1 MNFWGKSLLLQLV
14 TYFSDLST
22 VTVSIVAFSAYVR
35 SRDALQSSVI
45 DRLQVAISLK
55 EYQLNEWVSN
65 QRKDVLLLIQLPAV
79 RDELNILLTNP
90 INKPEY
96 TNAYSRLNKF
106 LAEVA
111 AVKPNLTSVIA
122 TTNGGFVV
130 YASENNSLIG
140 KFRPLGDPT
149 TFFTKQSANTV
160 VPNFY
165 ISPATGKAQ
174 ITFATPVFDRENLGM
189 GAVSVNLALQDIDNL
204 IRERTGLGKTSATYL
219 VGRAGKRSV
228 FISREEAK
236 REEANKEAAKPDPKP
251 NTPQVAEVK
260 SDAINLA
267 LAKQDGF
274 GLYTNYAGVPV
285 VGVFRWSTSQNLAI
299 IAEINQDE
307 AFEPA
312 NRLARDILLIGL
324 SSAGILLVAVYLL
337 ARRITQP
344 ILVIADA
351 ANQVSGG
358 NLNAQAPILTKDEIG
373 ILAIAFNQMT
383 SELKSSGEQLADYSR
398 TLEQKVA
405 QRTSEIK
412 AIIDNMVDGLVVV
425 DGEDRITQFNP
436 ALAGMLGISSK
447 TIENATSY
455 SDIFRAEEMASLVIS
470 TRENPKQVFSKE
482 FALPDRR
489 TGKAV
494 ATSIF
499 RETLDNKE
507 NPDLDGVVT
516 TGVTFHSQATE
527 NVSLDKSEYLGTVIL
542 IRDITAEKEVDRMKT
557 DFISTVSHELRTPLT
572 SVLGFAKL
580 IQKKL
585 EESIFPLVQ
594 TDDKK
599 VKRSVRQVTE
609 NIEIIVSEGTRLTK
623 LINEV
628 LDIAKI
634 EAGKMQ
640 WNMDSLEITE
650 VINRA
655 IAATSALFEQK
666 GLTLVREI
674 DADLPVIYGDKDRLI
689 QVVINLISNAVKFT
703 DRGTITCRVQHQKS
717 ITPYIV
723 VSVVDQG
730 VGISESDQ
738 PKVFEKFKQVG
749 DTLTDKPQGT
759 GLGLPISRE
768 IVEHHGGR
776 IWVESEIGKGSTFS
790 FTLPIATVTVNSGE
804 RHPLPS
810 INFDILIEQLKKRVI
825 AKNDRRSTEN
835 VSDNDGSI
843 LNTPKNILVIDDDP
857 SIRSLLRQELEAK
870 GYIVSEAANGQEA
883 IAKVRENPPDLITLD
898 IVMQGISGYDV
909 AAILKSDPV
918 TLDIPIIIVSVLDDQ
933 ERGLHLGIDSYM
945 TKPLDTALLLREVD
959 LLLSSKASKSKK
971 VLVVDENFVAID
983 LLMEML
989 QNQGFIPST
998 IAPTESLRDRAI
1010 ASPPD
1015 VIIASTRLAEQIQ
1028 TLRAEKTMEHTRFL
1042 LVAER

>member
-14 TYFSDLST
+14 TYFSILST
-22 VTVSIVAFSAYVR
+22 VTVGIVAFSAYVR
-35 SRDALQSSVI
+35 SHDALQSSVI
-45 DRLQVAISLK
+45 DRLKVATSLK
-55 EYQLNEWVSN
+55 EYQLNEWVVN
-65 QRKDVLLLIQLPAV
+65 QRKDV
-79 RDELNILLTNP
+79 ILLTQLP
-90 INKPEY
+90 EIKTELTTLLTVSPTKPEY
-96 TNAYSRLNKF
+96 IAAYTRLNKF
-106 LAEVA
+106 WAEIIA
-111 AVKPNLTSVIA
+111 IKPNLSSAIA

-130 YASENNSLIG
+130 YSSEGDNLVG

-149 TFFTKQSANTV
+149 TFFTLQSANTV

-165 ISPATGKAQ
+165 LSTVTGKAQ
-174 ITFATPVFDRENLGM
+174 ITFATPIFDREEMRM
-189 GAVSVNLALQDIDNL
+189 GAISINLALQDIDNL

-219 VGRAGKRSV
+219 VGRAGKKSV
-228 FISREEAK
+228 FISREESKAK
-236 REEANKEAAKPDPKP
+236 TDSKANNKLDNKEIV
-251 NTPQVAEVK
+251 QVK
-260 SDAINLA
+260 SDGIDLA
-267 LAKQDGF
+267 LAKQDGY
-274 GLYTNYAGVPV
+274 GLYNNYAGIPV

-299 IAEINQDE
+299 LAEINQDE

-312 NRLARDILLIGL
+312 NRLARDIILIGL

-351 ANQVSGG
+351 ANQVSEG

-383 SELKSSGEQLADYSR
+383 SQLKASGEQLSEYSR
-398 TLEQKVA
+398 TLEQKVE

-436 ALAGMLGISSK
+436 ALVGMIGISSK
-447 TIENATSY
+447 AISGANNYGE
-455 SDIFRAEEMASLVIS
+455 IFKDEAISNLVTS

-482 FALPDRR
+482 FTLPDRR

-499 RETLDNKE
+499 REVDIAEEAELSPE
-507 NPDLDGVVT
+507 LRGDLGMD
-516 TGVTFHSQATE
+516 
-527 NVSLDKSEYLGTVIL
+527 YLGTVIL

-585 EESIFPLVQ
+585 DESIFPLIQ

-599 VKRSVRQVTE
+599 VNRTIRQVTE
-609 NIEIIVSEGTRLTK
+609 NIEIIVSEGSRLTK

-634 EAGKMQ
+634 EAGQMQ
-640 WNMDSLEITE
+640 WNMDDLAITE
-650 VINRA
+650 VIDRA
-655 IAATSALFEQK
+655 FAATSALFEQK
-666 GLTLVREI
+666 GLLLVREI
-674 DADLPVIYGDKDRLI
+674 ASDMPNVYGDRDRLI

-703 DRGTITCRVQHQKS
+703 ERGSITCRVKQDNQS
-717 ITPYIV
+717 II
-723 VSVVDQG
+723 VSVIDQG

-768 IVEHHGGR
+768 IVEHHSGR
-776 IWVESEIGKGSTFS
+776 IWVDSELGKGSTFS
-790 FTLPIATVTVNSGE
+790 FMLPIAVTKNESQT
-804 RHPLPS
+804 PS
-810 INFDILIEQLKKRVI
+810 INFDILIDQLKKRV
-825 AKNDRRSTEN
+825 S
-835 VSDNDGSI
+835 SDQQLDTQTALESS
-843 LNTPKNILVIDDDP
+843 KNILVIDDDS

-870 GYIVSEAANGQEA
+870 GYLVREAENGQEA
-883 IAKVRENPPDLITLD
+883 IAKVRENRPDLITLD
-898 IVMQGISGYDV
+898 IIMQGISGYDV
-909 AAILKSDPV
+909 AAILKSDPA
-918 TLDIPIIIVSVLDDQ
+918 TLDIPIIIVSVLDDKD
-933 ERGLHLGIDSYM
+933 RGLHLGIDSYV
-945 TKPLDTALLLREVD
+945 TKPLNMVVLMREVE
-959 LLLSSKASKSKK
+959 LLLSSKTAKGKK
-971 VLVVDENFVAID
+971 ILVIDENFVSIN

-989 QNQGFIPST
+989 QNQGFLPAT
-998 IAPTESLRDRAI
+998 ISPQDDLRASAI
-1010 ASPPD
+1010 ASQPD
-1015 VIIASTRLAEQIQ
+1015 VIIASTKLADQIQ
-1028 TLRAEKTMEHTRFL
+1028 TLRAEKGMEHIRFL
-1042 LVAER
+1042 LIADG

>member
-14 TYFSDLST
+14 TYFSVLST

-35 SRDALQSSVI
+35 SRDALQNSVI

-55 EYQLNEWVSN
+55 EFQLNEWVSS
-65 QRKDVLLLIQLPAV
+65 QRKDVLLLVQLPTV

-90 INKPEY
+90 TNKPEY
-96 TNAYSRLNKF
+96 ISAYSRLSKF
-106 LAEVA
+106 LAEVT
-111 AVKPNLTSVIA
+111 AVKPNLTSIIA

-130 YASENNSLIG
+130 FSSENSALVG

-174 ITFATPVFDRENLGM
+174 ITFATNVFDRENLAM
-189 GAVSVNLALQDIDNL
+189 GAVSINLALQDIDNL

-228 FISREEAK
+228 FISREEKKAEVEGQEGK
-236 REEANKEAAKPDPKP
+236 DKP
-251 NTPQVAEVK
+251 NTAQIAEVK
-260 SDAINLA
+260 SEAIDLA

-274 GLYTNYAGVPV
+274 GLYANYAGVPV

-299 IAEINQDE
+299 IAEVSQDE

-358 NLNAQAPILTKDEIG
+358 NLNAQAPVMTKDEIG

-425 DGEDRITQFNP
+425 DGENRITQFNP
-436 ALAGMLGISSK
+436 ALTGMLGISSK
-447 TIENATSY
+447 AIENATSY
-455 SDIFRAEEMASLVIS
+455 KEIFRTTEMTNLVMN
-470 TRENPKQVFSKE
+470 TREYPQQVFSEE

-489 TGKAV
+489 TAKAV
-494 ATSIF
+494 ATAIF
-499 RETLDNKE
+499 RENLTTKE
-507 NPDLDGVVT
+507 TSDLENTVT
-516 TGVTFHSQATE
+516 TGVNFHSHSQGSQGKA
-527 NVSLDKSEYLGTVIL
+527 DYLGTVIL

-585 EESIFPLVQ
+585 EESIFPLII
-594 TDDKK
+594 TEDKK

-609 NIEIIVSEGTRLTK
+609 NIEIIVSEGMRLTK

-640 WNMDSLEITE
+640 WNMDNLDITE

-655 IAATSALFEQK
+655 ISATSALFEQK
-666 GLTLVREI
+666 GLTLVREV

-703 DRGTITCRVQHQKS
+703 DQGTVTCLVQYQQLTNPCV
-717 ITPYIV
+717 I
-723 VSVVDQG
+723 VSVIDQG

-776 IWVESEIGKGSTFS
+776 IWVESEVGKGSTFS
-790 FTLPIATVTVNSGE
+790 FTLPISMATNSD
-804 RHPLPS
+804 RQPLPS
-810 INFDILIEQLKKRVI
+810 INFEILIEQLKKRALYNHEQQSI
-825 AKNDRRSTEN
+825 QDATA
-835 VSDNDGSI
+835 GSI
-843 LNTPKNILVIDDDP
+843 PSSVIGSPKNILVIDDDA
-857 SIRSLLRQELEAK
+857 SIRSLLRQELEAT
-870 GYIVSEAANGQEA
+870 GYVVSEAANGQEA
-883 IAKVRENPPDLITLD
+883 IVKVRENRPDLITLD
-898 IVMQGISGYDV
+898 IIMQGISGYDV
-909 AAILKSDPV
+909 AAILKSDPA
-918 TLDIPIIIVSVLDDQ
+918 TLNIPIIIVSVLDDQ
-933 ERGLHLGIDSYM
+933 ERGLHLGIDSYI
-945 TKPLDTALLLREVD
+945 TKPLDTALLLREVE
-959 LLLSSKASKSKK
+959 LLLSSKVSKSKK
-971 VLVVDENFVAID
+971 VLVVDDNFEAID

-989 QNQGFIPST
+989 RNQDFIPST
-998 IAPTESLRDRAI
+998 IAPTDNLHDRVI
-1010 ASPPD
+1010 SSPPD

-1028 TLRAEKTMEHTRFL
+1028 TLRAEKTMTHTRFL

>member
-14 TYFSDLST
+14 TYFSVLST
-22 VTVSIVAFSAYVR
+22 LTVSIVAYAAYVR

-55 EYQLNEWVSN
+55 EYQLNEWVSS
-65 QRKDVLLLIQLPAV
+65 QRKDVLLLVQLRAV
-79 RDELNILLTNP
+79 REELNILLTNP
-90 INKPEY
+90 ANTPEY
-96 TNAYSRLNKF
+96 TNAYARLSKF
-106 LAEVA
+106 LTEVA
-111 AVKPNLTSVIA
+111 AVKPNLTSVTA

-130 YASENNSLIG
+130 YSSENNALVG

-165 ISPATGKAQ
+165 IAPATGKAQ
-174 ITFATPVFDRENLGM
+174 ITFATNVFDRENLAM
-189 GAVSVNLALQDIDNL
+189 GAVSINLALQDIDNL
-204 IRERTGLGKTSATYL
+204 IRERTGLGKTSGTYL

-228 FISREEAK
+228 FISREEK
-236 REEANKEAAKPDPKP
+236 KSEAGNQEGKDKP
-251 NTPQVAEVK
+251 NASKIVEVK
-260 SDAINLA
+260 SEAIELA

-274 GLYTNYAGVPV
+274 GLYHNYVGVPV

-358 NLNAQAPILTKDEIG
+358 NLNAQAPVMTKDEIG

-436 ALAGMLGISSK
+436 ALTGMLGISSK
-447 TIENATSY
+447 AIENATSY
-455 SDIFRAEEMASLVIS
+455 RNIFKTAEMTSLVMN
-470 TRENPKQVFSKE
+470 TRKFPQQVFSEE

-489 TGKAV
+489 TAKAV
-494 ATSIF
+494 ATAIF
-499 RETLDNKE
+499 RENLDPQEHSELEAIVPTAVN
-507 NPDLDGVVT
+507 
-516 TGVTFHSQATE
+516 FHTH
-527 NVSLDKSEYLGTVIL
+527 SEALQSKTDYLGTVIL

-585 EESIFPLVQ
+585 EESIFPLVV
-594 TDDKK
+594 TEDKK

-674 DADLPVIYGDKDRLI
+674 DADLPATLGDKDRLI

-703 DRGTITCRVQHQKS
+703 DHGNVTCRVQHQQS
-717 ITPYIV
+717 SNPCIV
-723 VSVVDQG
+723 VSVIDQG

-776 IWVESEIGKGSTFS
+776 IWVESEVGKGSTFS
-790 FTLPIATVTVNSGE
+790 FTVPIAVAAVDVDRPPVT
-804 RHPLPS
+804 
-810 INFDILIEQLKKRVI
+810 INFDILIEQLKKRAI
-825 AKNDRRSTEN
+825 ANHEQQSTQN
-835 VSDNDGSI
+835 TIAGSI
-843 LNTPKNILVIDDDP
+843 TPVVDSPKNILVIDDDA
-857 SIRSLLRQELEAK
+857 SIRSLLRQELESK
-870 GYIVSEAANGQEA
+870 GYIVSEAADGQEA

-909 AAILKSDPV
+909 AAILKSDPA
-918 TLDIPIIIVSVLDDQ
+918 TINIPIIIVSVLDDQ

-945 TKPLDTALLLREVD
+945 TKPLDTALLLREVEI
-959 LLLSSKASKSKK
+959 LLSSKASKSKK
-971 VLVVDENFVAID
+971 VLVVDDNFVAID

-989 QNQGFIPST
+989 QTQGFIPST
-998 IAPTESLRDRAI
+998 IAPSESLRDRAI

-1015 VIIASTRLAEQIQ
+1015 VIIASSRLAEQIQ
-1028 TLRAEKTMEHTRFL
+1028 SLRAERIMEHTRFL
-1042 LVAER
+1042 LVADR

>member
-14 TYFSDLST
+14 TYFSILST
-22 VTVSIVAFSAYVR
+22 VTVGIVAFSAYVR

-45 DRLQVAISLK
+45 DRLKVATSLK
-55 EYQLNEWVSN
+55 EYQLNEWVVN
-65 QRKDVLLLIQLPAV
+65 QRKDV
-79 RDELNILLTNP
+79 ILLTQLP
-90 INKPEY
+90 EIKTELTTLLTVSPTKPEY
-96 TNAYSRLNKF
+96 IAAYTRLNKF
-106 LAEVA
+106 WAEIIA
-111 AVKPNLTSVIA
+111 IKPNLSSAIA

-130 YASENNSLIG
+130 YSSEGDNLVG
-140 KFRPLGDPT
+140 KFRPLSDPT
-149 TFFTKQSANTV
+149 TFFTLQSANTV

-165 ISPATGKAQ
+165 LSTVTGKAQ
-174 ITFATPVFDRENLGM
+174 ITFATPIFDREEMRM
-189 GAVSVNLALQDIDNL
+189 GAISINLALQDIDNL

-219 VGRAGKRSV
+219 VGRAGKKSV
-228 FISREEAK
+228 FISREESKAK
-236 REEANKEAAKPDPKP
+236 TDSKANNKLDNKEI
-251 NTPQVAEVK
+251 VEVK
-260 SDAINLA
+260 SDGIDLA
-267 LAKQDGF
+267 LAKQDGY
-274 GLYTNYAGVPV
+274 GLYTNYTGIPV

-299 IAEINQDE
+299 LAEINQDE

-312 NRLARDILLIGL
+312 NRLARDIILIGL

-383 SELKSSGEQLADYSR
+383 SQLKASGEQLSEYSR
-398 TLEQKVA
+398 TLEQKVE

-436 ALAGMLGISSK
+436 ALVGMIGISSK
-447 TIENATSY
+447 AISGANNYGE
-455 SDIFRAEEMASLVIS
+455 IFKDEAISNLVTS
-470 TRENPKQVFSKE
+470 TRENPKQVFSEE
-482 FALPDRR
+482 FTLPDRR

-499 RETLDNKE
+499 REVDIAEEAELSPELRKNLGMD
-507 NPDLDGVVT
+507 
-516 TGVTFHSQATE
+516 
-527 NVSLDKSEYLGTVIL
+527 YLGTVIL

-585 EESIFPLVQ
+585 DESIFPLIQ

-599 VKRSVRQVTE
+599 VNRTVRQVTE
-609 NIEIIVSEGTRLTK
+609 NIEIIVSEGSRLTK

-634 EAGKMQ
+634 EAGQMQ
-640 WNMDSLEITE
+640 WNMDNLAITE
-650 VINRA
+650 VIDRA
-655 IAATSALFEQK
+655 FAATSALFEQK
-666 GLTLVREI
+666 GLLLVQEI
-674 DADLPVIYGDKDRLI
+674 ASDMPNVYGDRDRLI

-703 DRGTITCRVQHQKS
+703 ERGSITCRVKQDNQS
-717 ITPYIV
+717 IM
-723 VSVVDQG
+723 VSVIDQG

-776 IWVESEIGKGSTFS
+776 IWVDSELGKGSTFS
-790 FTLPIATVTVNSGE
+790 FMLPIAVTKNESQT
-804 RHPLPS
+804 PS
-810 INFDILIEQLKKRVI
+810 INFDILIDQLKKRV
-825 AKNDRRSTEN
+825 S
-835 VSDNDGSI
+835 SDQQLDTQTALESS
-843 LNTPKNILVIDDDP
+843 KNILVIDDDS

-870 GYIVSEAANGQEA
+870 GYRVREAENGQEA
-883 IAKVRENPPDLITLD
+883 IAKVRESRPDLITLD
-898 IVMQGISGYDV
+898 IIMQGISGYDV
-909 AAILKSDPV
+909 AAILKSDPA
-918 TLDIPIIIVSVLDDQ
+918 TLDIPIIIVSVLDDKD
-933 ERGLHLGIDSYM
+933 RGLHLGIDSYV
-945 TKPLDTALLLREVD
+945 TKPLDMVVLMREVE
-959 LLLSSKASKSKK
+959 LLLSSKTAKGKK
-971 VLVVDENFVAID
+971 ILVIDENFVSIN

-989 QNQGFIPST
+989 QNQGFLPAT
-998 IAPTESLRDRAI
+998 ISPQDDLRASAI
-1010 ASPPD
+1010 ASQPD
-1015 VIIASTRLAEQIQ
+1015 VIIASTKLADQIQ
-1028 TLRAEKTMEHTRFL
+1028 TLRAEKGMEHIRFL
-1042 LVAER
+1042 LIADG

>member
-14 TYFSDLST
+14 TYFSVLST

-45 DRLQVAISLK
+45 DRLKVATSLK
-55 EYQLNEWVSN
+55 EYQLNEWVVN
-65 QRKDVLLLIQLPAV
+65 QRKDV
-79 RDELNILLTNP
+79 ILLTQLP
-90 INKPEY
+90 EIKTELTTLLTVSPTKPEY
-96 TNAYSRLNKF
+96 IAAYTRLNKF
-106 LAEVA
+106 WAEIIA
-111 AVKPNLTSVIA
+111 IKPNLSSAIA

-130 YASENNSLIG
+130 YSSEGDNLVG
-140 KFRPLGDPT
+140 KFRPLSDPT
-149 TFFTKQSANTV
+149 TFFTLQSANTV

-165 ISPATGKAQ
+165 LSTVTGKAQ
-174 ITFATPVFDRENLGM
+174 ITFATPIFDREEMRM
-189 GAVSVNLALQDIDNL
+189 GAISINLALQDIDNL

-219 VGRAGKRSV
+219 VGRAGKKSV
-228 FISREEAK
+228 FISREESKAK
-236 REEANKEAAKPDPKP
+236 TDSKANNKLDNKEI
-251 NTPQVAEVK
+251 VEVK
-260 SDAINLA
+260 SDGIDLA
-267 LAKQDGF
+267 LAKQDGY
-274 GLYTNYAGVPV
+274 GLYNNYTGIPV

-299 IAEINQDE
+299 LAEINQDE

-312 NRLARDILLIGL
+312 NRLARDIILIGL

-383 SELKSSGEQLADYSR
+383 SQLKASGEQLSEYSR
-398 TLEQKVA
+398 TLEQKVE

-436 ALAGMLGISSK
+436 ALVGMIGISSK
-447 TIENATSY
+447 AISGANNYGE
-455 SDIFRAEEMASLVIS
+455 IFKDEAISNLVTS
-470 TRENPKQVFSKE
+470 TRENPKQVFSEE
-482 FALPDRR
+482 FTLPDRR

-499 RETLDNKE
+499 REVDIAEEAELSPESRGNLRMD
-507 NPDLDGVVT
+507 
-516 TGVTFHSQATE
+516 
-527 NVSLDKSEYLGTVIL
+527 YLGTVIL

-585 EESIFPLVQ
+585 DESIFPLIQ

-599 VKRSVRQVTE
+599 VNRTVRQVTE
-609 NIEIIVSEGTRLTK
+609 NIEIIVSEGSRLTK

-634 EAGKMQ
+634 EAGQMQ
-640 WNMDSLEITE
+640 WNMDDLAITE
-650 VINRA
+650 VIDRA
-655 IAATSALFEQK
+655 FAATSALFEQK
-666 GLTLVREI
+666 GLLLVQEI
-674 DADLPVIYGDKDRLI
+674 ASDMPNVYGDRDRLI

-703 DRGTITCRVQHQKS
+703 ERGSITCRVKQDNQS
-717 ITPYIV
+717 IM
-723 VSVVDQG
+723 VSVIDQG

-776 IWVESEIGKGSTFS
+776 IWVDSELGKGSTFS
-790 FTLPIATVTVNSGE
+790 FMLPIAVTKNGSQT
-804 RHPLPS
+804 PS
-810 INFDILIEQLKKRVI
+810 INFDILIDQLKKRV
-825 AKNDRRSTEN
+825 S
-835 VSDNDGSI
+835 SDQQLDTQTALESS
-843 LNTPKNILVIDDDP
+843 KNILVIDDDS

-870 GYIVSEAANGQEA
+870 GYRVREAENGQEA
-883 IAKVRENPPDLITLD
+883 IAKVRESRPDLITLD
-898 IVMQGISGYDV
+898 IIMQGISGYDV
-909 AAILKSDPV
+909 AAILKSDPA
-918 TLDIPIIIVSVLDDQ
+918 TLDIPIIIVSVLDDKD
-933 ERGLHLGIDSYM
+933 RGLHLGIDSYV
-945 TKPLDTALLLREVD
+945 TKPLDMVVLMREVE
-959 LLLSSKASKSKK
+959 LLLSSKTAKGKK
-971 VLVVDENFVAID
+971 ILVIDENFVSIN

-989 QNQGFIPST
+989 QNQGFVPAT
-998 IAPTESLRDRAI
+998 ISPQDDLRASAI
-1010 ASPPD
+1010 ASQPD
-1015 VIIASTRLAEQIQ
+1015 VIIASTKLADQIQ
-1028 TLRAEKTMEHTRFL
+1028 TLRAEKGMEHIRFL
-1042 LVAER
+1042 LIADG

>member
-14 TYFSDLST
+14 TYFSVLST

-45 DRLQVAISLK
+45 DRLKVATSLK
-55 EYQLNEWVSN
+55 EYQLNEWVVN
-65 QRKDVLLLIQLPAV
+65 QRKDV
-79 RDELNILLTNP
+79 ILLTQLP
-90 INKPEY
+90 EIKTELTTLLTVSPTKPEY
-96 TNAYSRLNKF
+96 IAAYTRLNKF
-106 LAEVA
+106 WAEIIA
-111 AVKPNLTSVIA
+111 IKPNLSSAIA

-130 YASENNSLIG
+130 YSSEGDNLVG
-140 KFRPLGDPT
+140 KFRPLSDPT
-149 TFFTKQSANTV
+149 TFFTLQSANTV

-165 ISPATGKAQ
+165 LSTVTGKAQ
-174 ITFATPVFDRENLGM
+174 ITFATPIFDREEMRM
-189 GAVSVNLALQDIDNL
+189 GAISINLALQDIDNL

-219 VGRAGKRSV
+219 VGRAGKKSV
-228 FISREEAK
+228 FISREESKAK
-236 REEANKEAAKPDPKP
+236 TDSKANNKLDNKEIV
-251 NTPQVAEVK
+251 QVK
-260 SDAINLA
+260 SDGIDLA
-267 LAKQDGF
+267 LAKQDGY
-274 GLYTNYAGVPV
+274 GLYNNYVGIPV

-299 IAEINQDE
+299 LAEINQDE

-312 NRLARDILLIGL
+312 NRLARDIILIGL

-383 SELKSSGEQLADYSR
+383 SQLKASGEQLSEYSR
-398 TLEQKVA
+398 TLEQKVE

-436 ALAGMLGISSK
+436 ALVGMIGISSK
-447 TIENATSY
+447 AISGANNYGE
-455 SDIFRAEEMASLVIS
+455 IFKDEAISNLVTS
-470 TRENPKQVFSKE
+470 TRENPKQVFSEE
-482 FALPDRR
+482 FTLPDRR

-499 RETLDNKE
+499 REVDIAEEAELSPELRGNLRMD
-507 NPDLDGVVT
+507 
-516 TGVTFHSQATE
+516 
-527 NVSLDKSEYLGTVIL
+527 YLGTVIL

-585 EESIFPLVQ
+585 DESIFPLIQ

-599 VKRSVRQVTE
+599 VNRTVRQVTE
-609 NIEIIVSEGTRLTK
+609 NIEIIVSEGSRLTK

-634 EAGKMQ
+634 EAGQMQ
-640 WNMDSLEITE
+640 WNMDDLAITE
-650 VINRA
+650 VIDRA
-655 IAATSALFEQK
+655 FAATSALFEQK
-666 GLTLVREI
+666 GLLLVQEI
-674 DADLPVIYGDKDRLI
+674 ASDMPNVYGDRDRLI

-703 DRGTITCRVQHQKS
+703 ERGSITCRVKQDNQS
-717 ITPYIV
+717 IM
-723 VSVVDQG
+723 VSVIDQG

-776 IWVESEIGKGSTFS
+776 IWVDSELGKGSTFS
-790 FTLPIATVTVNSGE
+790 FMLPIAVTKNESQT
-804 RHPLPS
+804 PS
-810 INFDILIEQLKKRVI
+810 INFDILIDQLKKRV
-825 AKNDRRSTEN
+825 S
-835 VSDNDGSI
+835 SDQQLDTQTALESS
-843 LNTPKNILVIDDDP
+843 KNILVIDDDS

-870 GYIVSEAANGQEA
+870 GYRVREAENGQEA
-883 IAKVRENPPDLITLD
+883 IAKVRESRPDLITLD
-898 IVMQGISGYDV
+898 IIMQGISGYDV
-909 AAILKSDPV
+909 AAILKSDPA
-918 TLDIPIIIVSVLDDQ
+918 TLDIPIIIVSVLDDKD
-933 ERGLHLGIDSYM
+933 RGLHLGIDSYV
-945 TKPLDTALLLREVD
+945 TKPLDMVVLMREVE
-959 LLLSSKASKSKK
+959 LLLSSKTAKGKK
-971 VLVVDENFVAID
+971 ILVIDENFVSIN

-989 QNQGFIPST
+989 QNQGFVPAT
-998 IAPTESLRDRAI
+998 ISPQDDLRASAI
-1010 ASPPD
+1010 ASQPD
-1015 VIIASTRLAEQIQ
+1015 VIIASTKLADQIQ
-1028 TLRAEKTMEHTRFL
+1028 TLRAEKGMEHIRFL
-1042 LVAER
+1042 LIADG